1 MEAEAVDG
9 TAKRA
14 RSSGTSRPFIHGETL
29 LSANAATGTPN
40 MTISAD
46 SLGRKPRMGNSSG
59 PFLPCALHQL
69 PGEKI
74 AP

>member
-1 MEAEAVDG
+1 MVERIDIGEAV
-9 TAKRA
+9 
-14 RSSGTSRPFIHGETL
+14 
-29 LSANAATGTPN
+29 ATGAPN
-40 MTISAD
+40 MTISAH
-46 SLGRKPRMGNSSG
+46 SLGASRAWGTSSG